1 MPASTPAVA
10 VKAASPT
17 KAIIKAAVSKAASP
31 GVGLPAIPSTP
42 TASLHLAASLEKN
55 QKSPAVAAR
64 DAGLRAMR
72 LHPTTEKAAF
82 CALQEWCQQHLST
95 GAGSD
100 NNNNNNKASTQVA
113 VTLLLLRLTRA
124 FQKQQLQQ
132 NVQVEVVVEKLSSEV
147 TTTAAAAAADTTTD
161 VAASTTAAV
170 TTSTTD
176 VAAPID
182 NDKATTEKDDKQSL
196 LLSPDVVK
204 ELLHLATDLSA
215 AVPAYFGALLQQ
227 QREASKL
234 TSTAATA
241 HVKAAVAEKLVAKK
255 GLSPAAAKA
264 VAAATLPA
272 VGVVAH
278 THTSSAGMGPVQAS
292 TQISVAVVASTLL
305 DVLQMTSNTTKSR
318 SQSSRSSSS
327 LNRIHSFPRRFLHQ
341 Q

>member
-1 MPASTPAVA
+1 
-10 VKAASPT
+10 
-17 KAIIKAAVSKAASP
+17 
-31 GVGLPAIPSTP
+31 
-42 TASLHLAASLEKN
+42 
-55 QKSPAVAAR
+55 
-64 DAGLRAMR
+64 
-72 LHPTTEKAAF
+72 
-82 CALQEWCQQHLST
+82 
-95 GAGSD
+95 
-100 NNNNNNKASTQVA
+100 
-113 VTLLLLRLTRA
+113 LRLTRA

-132 NVQVEVVVEKLSSEV
+132 NVQVEVVVEELSSEV
-147 TTTAAAAAADTTTD
+147 TTTTAAAADTTTD

-234 TSTAATA
+234 NSTAATA